1 MPTSVRVL
9 IRPMAALGG
18 LGLITGVVAAP
29 ANGAQPPGSAAA
41 VSAPT
46 ASARAGQATPDVPSA
61 FTDVAGRVVSVTSG
75 FAQDRPGRRQDVPR
89 SSVRVSRNGT
99 LVLRMRNVARADVT
113 RADYHRF
120 ETRNE
125 ARAWA
130 SLGWRPV
137 GVVHAVTRTGAQ
149 TQVPVVFRSFRM
161 SGSTAIVRAR
171 PQGGSIAP
179 IAAAYVPHLASV
191 PQGALAAGQ
200 YDQVAVT
207 GWQIGSRMWRWGS
220 TGSGTV
226 SIRGRQATVSF
237 RPSTPRPEGIQPSGQ
252 AASTSWQHLA
262 DQWSQYAGTG
272 ARARVAVTG
281 AQVRAN
287 GSRVAEN
294 GTYLIRSVS
303 YSEGLVT
310 ISARVPR
317 KARGA
322 LRAVDPR
329 GSQVAMNV
337 ALETPAG
344 GTTTTYVVVA
354 GDSIA
359 SGEGARYGGTYINP
373 ALQVSSSGSGTPT
386 AEDIANRM
394 KLFCDSVDL
403 ACTEA
408 TVGADGKVTYVADPG
423 LVYEEGSWEDTATGQ
438 ACHRSKTA
446 PGTWLAR
453 YYSTQLGLDVEPI
466 TLACSGATTDN
477 IIDTPFKGE
486 EPQSQDLAALAAWV
500 PVSHVVA
507 TIGANDIRFGEIA
520 TACLLAPVN
529 ALLGGDEPTGDID
542 PIEVLAGISR
552 IFDDVRRGADGSVQ
566 SINPAFDPA
575 NLCSE
580 TQRPIVRQAV
590 AEVRGKVTRAMQ
602 ALHEAAP
609 DADVVLTNYPSLVP
623 ASTHTYFPR
632 QEWFDNSFRPVVLS
646 NGPDGAGEPDCSVDP
661 RPEECG
667 DPGEYLA
674 PWRVAL
680 ENAGASYWPS
690 PDFFDSDPRA
700 EEPFV
705 DGVLGG
711 NVMNRLIAQ
720 NIYPGSTTE
729 SGQELLSNDFG
740 DQVIQSWGF
749 SITPLANVLGYGATQ
764 FGFDQDWASKEVVPS
779 LNRAVV
785 AGLKD
790 ADPSGAWSTP
800 VDMTQ
805 VLNGREL
812 GGKYV
817 GHQVGP
823 FDAVW
828 KVDTSSYPPPTLG
841 AGPTASRAQMV
852 TNVFSGQQVPFV
864 CPGPESVAGAT
875 GPECVG
881 DLQEALHPN
890 WRGQAAQGQCIV
902 AVVTGAF
909 GESGNACVRSIGD
922 GTTTGRAYA
931 GTVDDLVDPTLFT
944 DVPGED
950 TLCLTDLGSAYSTE
964 SGEYQPCSS
973 SVPADPTWD
982 TERWE
987 QGKVRWNGEK
997 VTWR

>member
-1 MPTSVRVL
+1 MQFSRRLGRASAVSVTTL
-9 IRPMAALGG
+9 ALALGG
-18 LGLITGVVAAP
+18 LASSAP
-29 ANGAQPPGSAAA
+29 ASA
-41 VSAPT
+41 VSSPAQSDPPT
-46 ASARAGQATPDVPSA
+46 AVSTDLPSA
-61 FTDVAGRVVSVTSG
+61 YASEGSRSVTLSSRFKG
-75 FAQDRPGRRQDVPR
+75 PQASNARR
-89 SSVRVSRNGT
+89 
-99 LVLRMRNVARADVT
+99 AKVT
-113 RADYHRF
+113 RLPDGDVRIVLF
-120 ETRNE
+120 
-125 ARAWA
+125 
-130 SLGWRPV
+130 
-137 GVVHAVTRTGAQ
+137 GV
-149 TQVPVVFRSFRM
+149 
-161 SGSTAIVRAR
+161 
-171 PQGGSIAP
+171 
-179 IAAAYVPHLASV
+179 
-191 PQGALAAGQ
+191 
-200 YDQVAVT
+200 
-207 GWQIGSRMWRWGS
+207 
-220 TGSGTV
+220 
-226 SIRGRQATVSF
+226 RQATVGTAEGTAF
-237 RPSTPRPEGIQPSGQ
+237 RTPAKRRAWSALGDAPKGVVFGVTKKGQRVRTPVVFERVRFVRGTKVVIRATPTSGAVADIAAPYVPNIQGVKAKIRRGPYRQISVTGFPQESENWTWSDNGRRGNVRISGSTIRVTMPKSHARAMGVQPGGEAGSAAWRNLSRQWARYVDEGAAPSLVVTGIQRNRQ
-252 AASTSWQHLA
+252 VRTA
-262 DQWSQYAGTG
+262 
-272 ARARVAVTG
+272 VAEPTKLMR
-281 AQVRAN
+281 RAN
-287 GSRVAEN
+287 GTVVVEAV
-294 GTYLIRSVS
+294 L
-303 YSEGLVT
+303 
-310 ISARVPR
+310 APR
-317 KARGA
+317 EPGRLKQR
-322 LRAVDPR
+322 P
-329 GSQVAMNV
+329 
-337 ALETPAG
+337 PAG
-344 GTTTTYVVVA
+344 KQRALYLTIRTPGSGNSTSYVAVA

-373 ALQVSSSGSGTPT
+373 ALQVNSSGSGTPT
-386 AEDIANRM
+386 AEDTANRL

-408 TVGADGKVTYVADPG
+408 TVGADGKVSYVADPG
-423 LVYEEGSWEDTATGQ
+423 LVYEEGSWEDAATGQ

-477 IIDTPFKGE
+477 IVDTPFKGE
-486 EPQSQDLAALAAWV
+486 APQSQDLAALSTWL
-500 PVSHVVA
+500 PISHVVA

-529 ALLGGDEPTGDID
+529 ALLGGDEPSGDID
-542 PIEVLAGISR
+542 PVEVLAGISR

-580 TQRPIVRQAV
+580 TQRPIVQQAV

-609 DADVVLTNYPSLVP
+609 DAEVVLTNYPSLVP

-632 QEWFDNSFRPVVLS
+632 QEWFDTSFRPVVLS

-667 DPGEYLA
+667 DLGEYLA

-729 SGQELLSNDFG
+729 SGQQLLSNDFG

-749 SITPLANVLGYGATQ
+749 SITPLANILGYGATQ

-875 GPECVG
+875 GPACVG

-922 GTTTGRAYA
+922 GTATGRTYA

-950 TLCLTDLGSAYSTE
+950 TLCLTDLDSAYTTE
-964 SGEYQPCSS
+964 TGQYQPCTS

-982 TERWE
+982 TERWD
-987 QGKVRWNGEK
+987 QGKVTWDGQK
-997 VTWR
+997 VHWR